1 MLSASPTTIFLEVIA
16 DAIEADA
23 AADINIGLFTGAPT
37 LTPATTLAT
46 LVALAPG
53 FTGYAIVNNPF
64 GARRGNANG
73 DVILPV
79 GAATFQPSDDTNLPI
94 TVTGSYLGR
103 EGSPD
108 VLWLA
113 EFLDEPWEVVSA
125 GSALDVIWEIYVKAD
140 SIYGG
145 ICTTCST

>member
-1 MLSASPTTIFLEVIA
+1 MLSASPSALFQGVIA

-23 AADINIGLFTGAPT
+23 AADINIGVFTGTPT
-37 LTPATTLAT
+37 LTPATLLADLT
-46 LVALAPG
+46 ALAPAY
-53 FTGYAIVNNPF
+53 TGYAIVNNPF
-64 GARRGNANG
+64 GTRRSNANG
-73 DVILPV
+73 DIILPV
-79 GAATFQPSDDTNLPI
+79 GAATFQPTNDTGLPL

-103 EGSPD
+103 EGTPD

-113 EFLDEPWEVVSA
+113 EFLDEPWEVVNS
-125 GSALDVIWEIYVKAD
+125 GSALDIIWEVYVKAD